1 MHLDIVELE
10 ERLTDRW
17 TALITGSFFRL
28 RLFRLQTTLV
38 HQRWL
43 LSRLFTVAQW
53 LQSVLTYKWRPIMN
67 YSLSDYWLLHQNF

>member
-38 HQRWL
+38 HQR
-43 LSRLFTVAQW
+43 
-53 LQSVLTYKWRPIMN
+53 
-67 YSLSDYWLLHQNF
+67 